1 MHQRLILG
9 PGRRLYFGVLLIA
22 FFFLLITL
30 IVWGV
35 WQDPWIEI
43 REWVGLVLVL
53 AVSSLALRSCVP
65 RGLPES
71 HNSFHAG
78 ILLFAISILVTPL
91 ITRVGIARGFVPSIE
106 VPSISQMLKL
116 SEHIYLETG
125 WDYSRARRR
134 MFFLNIH
141 EENSIRLIYEDVVAR
156 EKNIRGTDKNPSG
169 YFVAMGQ
176 DLNRNNFSEWILKR
190 EPLHPNLRQ
199 ALLAGDIILGEPRS
213 FSRLWAIPY
222 WVRPG
227 AFLPQEIQN
236 GGDAYEKSPGEE
248 LLSDGLGGGKLLPD
262 QSILFQWNEC
272 ENVGCQI
279 GRAHV

>member
-1 MHQRLILG
+1 MLFRS
-9 PGRRLYFGVLLIA
+9 
-22 FFFLLITL
+22 
-30 IVWGV
+30 
-35 WQDPWIEI
+35 
-43 REWVGLVLVL
+43 VGLVLVL

-213 FSRLWAIPY
+213 FS
-222 WVRPG
+222 
-227 AFLPQEIQN
+227 
-236 GGDAYEKSPGEE
+236 
-248 LLSDGLGGGKLLPD
+248 
-262 QSILFQWNEC
+262 
-272 ENVGCQI
+272 QI